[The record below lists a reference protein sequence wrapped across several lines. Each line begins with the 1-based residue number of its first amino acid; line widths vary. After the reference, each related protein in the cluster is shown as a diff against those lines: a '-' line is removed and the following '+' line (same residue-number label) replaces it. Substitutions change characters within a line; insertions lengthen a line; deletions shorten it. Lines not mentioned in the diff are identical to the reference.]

1 MGQEPMYYFRVW
13 ATFFRNSIIRE
24 MMFKG
29 NFLIQIVT
37 RAFWFFAQIAMFKVI
52 FVKVSAINGWSED
65 QYFAFMATGMLING
79 IVETFFMPN
88 CANLSEQI
96 RTGRLD
102 FALIKPLNTQF
113 LASLERIN
121 LAMLSQVL
129 LAAVLLVVS
138 LVRIGQP
145 ISPLSVLAYLGFVL
159 FGVLFFYSL
168 MIVMACTSIFMGR
181 NQGLYDFWFYIT
193 VFARYPRS
201 IYDGRDSARFE
212 AGEMLQFGFSWVV
225 PILLVVT
232 VPARIIVDT
241 LHQPVF
247 AAVAAVASCAGLLI
261 SKLVFSWSLNH
272 YRSASS

>member
-1 MGQEPMYYFRVW
+1 MYYLRVW
-13 ATFFRNSIIRE
+13 ATFFRNSMIRE

-52 FVKVSAINGWSED
+52 FVKVTAINGWSED

-102 FALIKPLNTQF
+102 FALVKPLNTQF

-121 LAMLSQVL
+121 LAMLSQVV
-129 LAAVLLVVS
+129 LAAVLLLIS
-138 LVRIGQP
+138 LSRLGEA
-145 ISPLSVLAYLGFVL
+145 ISVWSVLLYLGFVF

-181 NQGLYDFWFYIT
+181 NQGLYDFWFYLT

-212 AGEMLQFGFSWVV
+212 AGEMLQFGFTWVV

-232 VPARIIVDT
+232 VPARIIVGT
-241 LHQPVF
+241 LQQPTFAVV
-247 AAVAAVASCAGLLI
+247 AAVAAVGGLLL
-261 SKLVFSWSLNH
+261 SKVVFRWSLDH